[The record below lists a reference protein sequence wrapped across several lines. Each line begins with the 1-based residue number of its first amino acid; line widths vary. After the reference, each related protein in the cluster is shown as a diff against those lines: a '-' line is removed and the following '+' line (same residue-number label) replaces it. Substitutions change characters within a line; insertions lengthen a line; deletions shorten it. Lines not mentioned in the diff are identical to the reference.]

1 MMSCPFV
8 HFSLPHHVH
17 NTFLSTSSLEM
28 ELTGIGS
35 ILEAMEGID
44 NSLFCLYG
52 HINSIYLRRR
62 EGNAGS
68 SFFKFCWV
76 QFSVGQSGNERIFDN

>member
-17 NTFLSTSSLEM
+17 NTFLSTSSSLEM

-44 NSLFCLYG
+44 NSLSSVYVAILTLF
-52 HINSIYLRRR
+52 ISE
-62 EGNAGS
+62 EGKEMLVLVSLSFVGYS
-68 SFFKFCWV
+68 SV
-76 QFSVGQSGNERIFDN
+76 